1 MLDEPSIRE
10 AHLLVGP
17 LFSEPMQVETVR
29 QGAPGTWIVSLAGS
43 LTQQFRRVTL
53 TRTIFGFSE
62 LSIRS
67 VGEGLRPAE
76 FHEKHCRGQHD
87 ESL

>member
-1 MLDEPSIRE
+1 MPDEPSIRE

-17 LFSEPMQVETVR
+17 LFSEPMQVEMVR

-67 VGEGLRPAE
+67 APSMETR
-76 FHEKHCRGQHD
+76 RGGRLTDGVAH
-87 ESL
+87 SS